1 MAPVLARVKASVK
14 SAQLCEL
21 LEQHGAVVVED
32 LISPKQLTELNAEL
46 DQHLQERSPGLR
58 HPTHPSMVEFYG
70 DKTIRFDGLPGK
82 SATFVDLMLLPQLL
96 NTADH
101 FLLPAAVTICSIP
114 GNSFKSTP
122 VSQINYSTEM
132 KTLGQNFQPQK
143 PTLQIEAM
151 FALTDFTVANGATRV
166 VPGSHKWPLDRKPE
180 PNEIIYAEMPAG
192 SALIYLGSAIHGGS
206 ANTTTNEDRRGMFL
220 GYVVGWLRTEENS
233 FLTVPIE
240 KGASYATAGTRIIG
254 LQSPPKHRCCRCRR
268 SHAAVEIASQQ
279 HVAPNS
285 SHYHNVAPSDLV
297 VKKPTQLVNK
307 TLMC

>member
-14 SAQLCEL
+14 STQLCEL
-21 LEQHGAVVVED
+21 LEQHGAVVVEN

-46 DQHLQERSPGLR
+46 DQHLQERSPGIR

-82 SATFVDLMLLPQLL
+82 SSTFVDLMLLPKLL

-101 FLLPAAVTICSIP
+101 FLLPSCGDYLLNTGQLI
-114 GNSFKSTP
+114 
-122 VSQINYSTEM
+122 QINPGESDQLLHRDEDAWSELPT
-132 KTLGQNFQPQK
+132 PK

-180 PNEIIYAEMPAG
+180 PNEITHAEMPAG

-240 KGASYATAGTRIIG
+240 KVRAMPRRVQELLGYKAHRSIG
-254 LQSPPKHRCCRCRR
+254 
-268 SHAAVEIASQQ
+268 
-279 HVAPNS
+279 
-285 SHYHNVAPSDLV
+285 V
-297 VKKPTQLVNK
+297 VDVGDPMQLLK
-307 TLMC
+307 

>member
-1 MAPVLARVKASVK
+1 MASVLARVKASVK

-32 LISPKQLTELNAEL
+32 LISSKQLTKLNAEL

-101 FLLPAAVTICSIP
+101 FLLPSCGDYLLNTGQLI
-114 GNSFKSTP
+114 
-122 VSQINYSTEM
+122 QINPGESDQLLHRDEDAWSELPT
-132 KTLGQNFQPQK
+132 PK

-180 PNEIIYAEMPAG
+180 PSEITYAEMPAG

-240 KGASYATAGTRIIG
+240 KVRAMPRRVQELLGYKAHRSIG
-254 LQSPPKHRCCRCRR
+254 
-268 SHAAVEIASQQ
+268 
-279 HVAPNS
+279 
-285 SHYHNVAPSDLV
+285 V
-297 VKKPTQLVNK
+297 VDVGDPMQLLK
-307 TLMC
+307 